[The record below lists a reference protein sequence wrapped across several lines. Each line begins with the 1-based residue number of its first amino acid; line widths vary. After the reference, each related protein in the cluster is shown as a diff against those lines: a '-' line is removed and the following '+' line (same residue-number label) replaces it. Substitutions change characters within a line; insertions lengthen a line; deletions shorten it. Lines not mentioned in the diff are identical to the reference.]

1 MKKFFTIIII
11 SLSFFTHSSTS
22 EISDYEIEGISVG
35 DSLLDFFEE
44 IEIKKDFFYKN
55 KKYFAFSSIKYKSE
69 NYDGIQFHAKNNDKR
84 YKIVSIEGIKTFDND
99 FDKCLK
105 LKDKI
110 VKDILKD
117 LGNPKVLSD
126 EGKHVYDS
134 TGKSKYYRTNIMLDP
149 KAKYYNLSV
158 SCTDW
163 SNELEAKFSD
173 KLKVS
178 ISNNEFNDYMVKEA
192 Y

>member
-1 MKKFFTIIII
+1 MKKFFSIIIL
-11 SLSFFTHSSTS
+11 SLGFFTHSLTN
-22 EISDYEIEGISVG
+22 EISDYEIEGISIG

-44 IEIKKDFFYKN
+44 TEITKDFFYKN
-55 KKYFAFSSIKYKSE
+55 KKYYAFSSIKYKSE
-69 NYDGIQFHAKNNDKR
+69 NYDGIQFHVKQNDKR
-84 YKIVSIEGIKTFDND
+84 YKIVSIEGVKSFDNN
-99 FDKCLK
+99 FDECLK

-110 VKDILKD
+110 VKDIVKD

-126 EGKHVYDS
+126 KGKHVYDS
-134 TGKSKYYRTNIMLDP
+134 TGKSKYYRTSIMLNP

-163 SNELEAKFSD
+163 SKELEAKFSD

-178 ISNNEFNDYMVKEA
+178 ISSNEFNDYMNKEA

>member
-1 MKKFFTIIII
+1 MKKFFTTIIL
-11 SLSFFTHSSTS
+11 SLIFFTHSLTS

-55 KKYFAFSSIKYKSE
+55 KKYYAFSSKKYKSE
-69 NYDGIQFHAKNNDKR
+69 NYDGIQFHAKNSDKR
-84 YKIVSIEGIKTFDND
+84 YKIVSIEGIKTFDNN
-99 FDKCLK
+99 FDECLK

-110 VKDILKD
+110 VKDIVKD
-117 LGNPKVLSD
+117 LGNPKVFSD

-134 TGKSKYYRTNIMLDP
+134 TGKSKYYRTNIMLNP

-163 SNELEAKFSD
+163 SKELEAKFSD

-178 ISNNEFNDYMVKEA
+178 ISNNKFNDYITKEA

>member
-117 LGNPKVLSD
+117 LGNPKVLSE

-163 SNELEAKFSD
+163 SNELQAEFSD

>member
-1 MKKFFTIIII
+1 MRKFLAIIFLSISFII
-11 SLSFFTHSSTS
+11 PSLA
-22 EISDYEIEGISVG
+22 DDVR
-35 DSLLDFFEE
+35 DF
-44 IEIKKDFFYKN
+44 
-55 KKYFAFSSIKYKSE
+55 
-69 NYDGIQFHAKNNDKR
+69 Q
-84 YKIVSIEGIKTFDND
+84 IEGIKTFDKD
-99 FDKCLK
+99 FDQCLK
-105 LKDKI
+105 LKDNI

-134 TGKSKYYRTNIMLDP
+134 TGKSKYYRTNIMLNP

-163 SNELEAKFSD
+163 SKELEAKFSD

-178 ISNNEFNDYMVKEA
+178 ISNNEFNNYIINEA